1 MSWRPRVPCMLLIAL
16 LFLPAPGCGHMPVTS
31 MVKLAQVDFQTTDP
45 EKLRVA
51 VKLPQALKARADA
64 TVLRIAVKLANG
76 AEEARDFALAETT
89 ATERAA
95 LAGEAE
101 AGTELV
107 AFSLAK
113 NDIAQ
118 LRMFRAALMQRQK
131 GGSGGSLT
139 ISVRPDACRTAP
151 LPDGPVLFSTYLK
164 TAETNGYV
172 TLARDV
178 DLRRLDPD
186 QDLAAKVPACG

>member
-1 MSWRPRVPCMLLIAL
+1 M
-16 LFLPAPGCGHMPVTS
+16 
-31 MVKLAQVDFQTTDP
+31 
-45 EKLRVA
+45 
-51 VKLPQALKARADA
+51 
-64 TVLRIAVKLANG
+64 LRIAVKLANS
-76 AEEARDFALAETT
+76 AEDARDFALAETT

-95 LAGEAE
+95 LAGEVE

-118 LRMFRAALMQRQK
+118 LRMFRAALMQKQK
-131 GGSGGSLT
+131 RGSGGSLT
-139 ISVRPDACRTAP
+139 TSVRPDACRTAP

-186 QDLAAKVPACG
+186 QDLPAKVPACG